1 MKHNLRLIVALLLT
15 LFALI
20 VATPVLATQAA
31 TTASNP
37 QQQTTPTPALAG
49 EVFGPSVAVPG
60 QVHGLY
66 FYSVDCPHCQRA
78 YEEVIQ
84 PLQAQYG
91 AKLDLRMVEIS
102 QPENYELLIQAET
115 TFQVTAEQRGLP
127 TLIIGDQILIGEDP
141 VRQRLPD
148 LVSQGVA
155 NGGLDWPTIPGFD
168 PQGLN
173 NGAPTFSSTEGSC
186 EVDNTAS
193 CETAAPIYAAYF
205 YQVGCQA
212 CSRVEADLTY
222 LHNRYP
228 QLIVEEFNVYDQAAL
243 GLWLAKQA
251 GREKD
256 FHTPALFI
264 GDKAWIG
271 ESEIT
276 PQSVSQALDSYAAQ
290 GAPKTWEAFDEAQ
303 EKNGLVERFRSMGWL
318 AVVFAGLVDGLN
330 PCAFATLIFFVSYLT
345 LSGRRGREVLLV
357 GGAFTVGV
365 FLAYLLIGLGLYK
378 ILDLMGSWL
387 AILGRWV
394 YALTAILCFGL
405 AIFSFLDYLKARQ
418 GKIEDMS
425 LNLPHALRLR
435 INAII
440 RQGRSAE
447 AYAAGA
453 FATGLVISFLELACT
468 GQIYLP
474 TIIFV
479 SSIPELR
486 LRAIA
491 FLVLYNVLFILPL
504 VVVFILAYY
513 GTTSKDLT
521 NFLQRHAA
529 AVKLGMV
536 ILFLS
541 LASWLTISLIS

>member
-1 MKHNLRLIVALLLT
+1 M
-15 LFALI
+15 
-20 VATPVLATQAA
+20 
-31 TTASNP
+31 
-37 QQQTTPTPALAG
+37 
-49 EVFGPSVAVPG
+49 
-60 QVHGLY
+60 
-66 FYSVDCPHCQRA
+66 
-78 YEEVIQ
+78 
-84 PLQAQYG
+84 
-91 AKLDLRMVEIS
+91 
-102 QPENYELLIQAET
+102 
-115 TFQVTAEQRGLP
+115 
-127 TLIIGDQILIGEDP
+127 
-141 VRQRLPD
+141 
-148 LVSQGVA
+148 
-155 NGGLDWPTIPGFD
+155 
-168 PQGLN
+168 
-173 NGAPTFSSTEGSC
+173 
-186 EVDNTAS
+186 
-193 CETAAPIYAAYF
+193 
-205 YQVGCQA
+205 
-212 CSRVEADLTY
+212 
-222 LHNRYP
+222 
-228 QLIVEEFNVYDQAAL
+228 
-243 GLWLAKQA
+243 
-251 GREKD
+251 
-256 FHTPALFI
+256 
-264 GDKAWIG
+264 
-271 ESEIT
+271 
-276 PQSVSQALDSYAAQ
+276 
-290 GAPKTWEAFDEAQ
+290 
-303 EKNGLVERFRSMGWL
+303 
-318 AVVFAGLVDGLN
+318 
-330 PCAFATLIFFVSYLT
+330 
-345 LSGRRGREVLLV
+345 
-357 GGAFTVGV
+357 GV